1 MRKRRRQ
8 RDEKMD
14 MMGEFHVER
23 RTAQEERSMGRGN
36 DTGNETDIGSEVRG
50 KTNKGRATEETRKR
64 KGAKRKKIGKMRE

>member
-50 KTNKGRATEETRKR
+50 KKKQRKNDRGNQKEKRSEE
-64 KGAKRKKIGKMRE
+64 KKIGKMRE